1 MDNFDHMIPVSNPM
15 YDPKKNRIQKY
26 KKKRFFNPNMDK
38 KYLPV
43 KHNRLPVPIT
53 LEIIICNGN

>member
-1 MDNFDHMIPVSNPM
+1 MIPVSNPL
-15 YDPKKNRIQKY
+15 YDPKTNQIQKY
-26 KKKRFFNPNMDK
+26 EKRFFNPNIDK

-43 KHNRLPVPIT
+43 KHNRLPMPIT